1 MEQNKISLLYS
12 VKFHDT
18 QLDLDFYYQAEN
30 KIGLWLML
38 TAFEKMQESMLANNS
53 NVIEN
58 IFVLC
63 GRDVLKS
70 NTFKGILNCID

>member
-1 MEQNKISLLYS
+1 MEQNKTSLLYS
-12 VKFHDT
+12 VKFRDT
-18 QLDLDFYYQAEN
+18 QLDIDFYYQAEN
-30 KIGLWLML
+30 TIGLWRML
-38 TAFEKMQESMLANNS
+38 TAFERMQESMLSSNN

-58 IFVLC
+58 IFVIC